1 MKLMTHAPSQVPKT
15 YSPREDLLNVISH
28 AAGAVLSLAGT
39 ILLLFRAESLSG
51 IISSLIYGFSLC
63 VLFAG
68 SALYHQAK
76 DPAKRASL
84 RLLDHSAIYF
94 LIAGTYTPLM
104 LRSGFTASEVV
115 VLIVVWALAVT
126 GVTLELLR
134 IKPFK
139 GFTILLYILMGWA
152 CMAVLPRMLENL
164 PESGFSLLLAGGIAY
179 TIGIPFYIM
188 RQEFCHA
195 LWHFFVL
202 GGAILQF
209 CCIYLTVQ

>member
-1 MKLMTHAPSQVPKT
+1 
-15 YSPREDLLNVISH
+15 
-28 AAGAVLSLAGT
+28 
-39 ILLLFRAESLSG
+39 
-51 IISSLIYGFSLC
+51 
-63 VLFAG
+63 
-68 SALYHQAK
+68 
-76 DPAKRASL
+76 
-84 RLLDHSAIYF
+84 
-94 LIAGTYTPLM
+94 M

-179 TIGIPFYIM
+179 TIGVPFYIM